1 MTSSCLSASNANAK
15 IAYSEWISEIKMR
28 VVAGKYR
35 GKNLASPKDDRVRP
49 TTTRIKET
57 LFNVLQGYS
66 QDAVVLDLF
75 AGSGALGIECLS
87 RGAKEVVFA
96 DNNKDSIELV
106 RKNLQGIDGNFKVVN
121 SDFSAV
127 LRNAYVTGKKFDMIF
142 VDPPYAS
149 GLGELALGMIFDMN
163 LLKDDGVIVFEH
175 GQEKSYEVSDK
186 RFKQRTKKMGTVVAE
201 FITRKSVALM
211 AGSFDPFTKGH
222 EAVLDEALSRFDEVW
237 VACLVNPDK
246 KYLFNSAQRLAIVE
260 CVCKQKKGAYAVY
273 SDKYA
278 VEVAEDVGATVLV
291 RGIRNDKDKTYEE
304 NMAKFN
310 REHGFETVFIEPDVF
325 SDISSTKAKEQIAN
339 GDFSSIP
346 SCCVPLMTSKEFA
359 TLD

>member
-1 MTSSCLSASNANAK
+1 
-15 IAYSEWISEIKMR
+15 MR

-75 AGSGALGIECLS
+75 AGSGALGIECIS
-87 RGAKEVVFA
+87 RGAKEVVFV
-96 DNNKDSIELV
+96 DNSKDSIELV

-121 SDFSAV
+121 SDFSGV

-149 GLGELALGMIFDMN
+149 GLGELALGLIFDLD
-163 LLKDDGVIVFEH
+163 LLAEGGVVVFEH
-175 GQEKSYEVSDK
+175 GAEKTYEVSDK
-186 RFKQRTKKMGTVVAE
+186 RYKQRTKIMGTVVAE
-201 FITRKSVALM
+201 FISRKSVALM

-222 EAVLDEALSRFDEVW
+222 EAVLDEALCEFDEVW

-246 KYLFNSAQRLAIVE
+246 KYTFNSAQRLALCE
-260 CVCKQKKGAYAVY
+260 CVCAQKKGAKAIY
-273 SDKYA
+273 SEKYA
-278 VEVAEDVGATVLV
+278 VEVASDVGASVLI
-291 RGIRNDKDKTYEE
+291 RGIRGDEDKAYEDD
-304 NMAKFN
+304 MAKFN
-310 REHGFETVFIEPDVF
+310 REHGFETLFIEPNVF
-325 SDISSTKAKEQIAN
+325 SNVSSTKAREQIAK
-339 GDFSSIP
+339 GDYSSIP
-346 SCCVPLMTSKEFA
+346 ACCVPLLTSKEFA
-359 TLD
+359 DLK

>member
-1 MTSSCLSASNANAK
+1 
-15 IAYSEWISEIKMR
+15 MR

-75 AGSGALGIECLS
+75 AGSGALGIECIS
-87 RGAKEVVFA
+87 RGAKEVVFV
-96 DNNKDSIELV
+96 DNSKDSIELV

-121 SDFSAV
+121 SDFSGV

-149 GLGELALGMIFDMN
+149 GLGELALGLIFDLD
-163 LLKDDGVIVFEH
+163 LLADGGVVVFEH
-175 GQEKSYEVSDK
+175 GAEKTYEVSDK
-186 RFKQRTKKMGTVVAE
+186 RYKQRTKKMGTVVAE
-201 FITRKSVALM
+201 FISRKSVALM

-222 EAVLDEALSRFDEVW
+222 EAVLDEALCEFDEVW

-246 KYLFNSAQRLAIVE
+246 KYTFNSAQRLALCE
-260 CVCKQKKGAYAVY
+260 CVCAQKKGAKAIY
-273 SDKYA
+273 SEKYA
-278 VEVAEDVGATVLV
+278 VEVAQEVGASVLI
-291 RGIRNDKDKTYEE
+291 RGIRGDEDKAYEE
-304 NMAKFN
+304 DMAEFN
-310 REHGFETVFIEPDVF
+310 RKHGFETLFIEPNVF
-325 SDISSTKAKEQIAN
+325 SNVSSTKAREQIAK
-339 GDFSSIP
+339 GDYSSIP
-346 SCCVPLMTSKEFA
+346 SCCVSLLTSKEFA
-359 TLD
+359 DLK

>member
-1 MTSSCLSASNANAK
+1 
-15 IAYSEWISEIKMR
+15 MR

-75 AGSGALGIECLS
+75 AGSGALGIECIS
-87 RGAKEVVFA
+87 RGAKEVVFV

-121 SDFSAV
+121 SDFSGV

-149 GLGELALGMIFDMN
+149 GLGELALGLIFDLD
-163 LLKDDGVIVFEH
+163 LLADGGVVVFEH
-175 GQEKSYEVSDK
+175 GAEKTYEVSDK
-186 RFKQRTKKMGTVVAE
+186 RYKQRTKKMGTVVAE
-201 FITRKSVALM
+201 FISRKSVALM

-222 EAVLDEALSRFDEVW
+222 EAVLDEALCEFDEVW

-246 KYLFNSAQRLAIVE
+246 KYTFNPAQRLALCE
-260 CVCKQKKGAYAVY
+260 CVCANKKGAKAIY
-273 SDKYA
+273 SEKYA
-278 VEVAEDVGATVLV
+278 VEVAGEVGASVLI
-291 RGIRNDKDKTYEE
+291 RGIRGDEDKAYEDD
-304 NMAKFN
+304 MAKFN
-310 REHGFETVFIEPDVF
+310 REHGFETLFIEPDVF
-325 SDISSTKAKEQIAN
+325 SNVSSTKAREQITK
-339 GDFSSIP
+339 GDYSSIP
-346 SCCVPLMTSKEFA
+346 ACCVPLLTSKEFA
-359 TLD
+359 NLK

>member
-1 MTSSCLSASNANAK
+1 
-15 IAYSEWISEIKMR
+15 MR

-66 QDAVVLDLF
+66 RDAVVLDLF
-75 AGSGALGIECLS
+75 AGSGALGIECIS
-87 RGAKEVVFA
+87 RGAKEVVFV

-121 SDFSAV
+121 SDFSGV

-149 GLGELALGMIFDMN
+149 GLGELALGLIFDLD
-163 LLKDDGVIVFEH
+163 LLADGGVVVFEH
-175 GQEKSYEVSDK
+175 GAEKTYEVSDK
-186 RFKQRTKKMGTVVAE
+186 RYKQRTKKMGTVVAE
-201 FITRKSVALM
+201 FISRKSVALM

-222 EAVLDEALSRFDEVW
+222 EAVLDEALCEFDEVW

-246 KYLFNSAQRLAIVE
+246 KYTFNSAQRLALCE
-260 CVCKQKKGAYAVY
+260 CVCANKKGAKAIY
-273 SDKYA
+273 SEKYA
-278 VEVAEDVGATVLV
+278 VEVAREVGASVLI
-291 RGIRNDKDKTYEE
+291 RGIRGDEDKAYEDD
-304 NMAKFN
+304 MAKFN
-310 REHGFETVFIEPDVF
+310 REHGFETLFIEPDVF
-325 SDISSTKAKEQIAN
+325 SNVSSTKAREQIAK
-339 GDFSSIP
+339 GDYSSIP
-346 SCCVPLMTSKEFA
+346 ACCVPLLTSKEFA
-359 TLD
+359 NLK

>member
-1 MTSSCLSASNANAK
+1 
-15 IAYSEWISEIKMR
+15 MR

-75 AGSGALGIECLS
+75 AGSGALGIECIS
-87 RGAKEVVFA
+87 RGAKEVVFV

-121 SDFSAV
+121 SDFSGV

-149 GLGELALGMIFDMN
+149 GLGELALELIFDLD
-163 LLKDDGVIVFEH
+163 LLADGGVIVFEH
-175 GQEKSYEVSDK
+175 GAEKTYEVSDK
-186 RFKQRTKKMGTVVAE
+186 RYKQRTKKMGTVVAE
-201 FITRKSVALM
+201 FISRKSVALM

-222 EAVLDEALSRFDEVW
+222 EAVLDEALCEFDEVW
-237 VACLVNPDK
+237 VACLVNSDK
-246 KYLFNSAQRLAIVE
+246 KYTFNPAQRLALCE
-260 CVCKQKKGAYAVY
+260 CVCAKKKGAKAIY
-273 SDKYA
+273 SKKYA
-278 VEVAEDVGATVLV
+278 VEVAGEVGASVLI
-291 RGIRNDKDKTYEE
+291 RGIRGDEDKAYEDD
-304 NMAKFN
+304 MAKFN
-310 REHGFETVFIEPDVF
+310 REHGFETLFIEPDVF
-325 SDISSTKAKEQIAN
+325 SNVSSTKAREQIAK
-339 GDFSSIP
+339 GDYSSIP
-346 SCCVPLMTSKEFA
+346 ACCVPLLTSKEFA
-359 TLD
+359 NLK

>member
-1 MTSSCLSASNANAK
+1 
-15 IAYSEWISEIKMR
+15 MR

-75 AGSGALGIECLS
+75 AGSGALGIECIS
-87 RGAKEVVFA
+87 RGAKEVVFV
-96 DNNKDSIELV
+96 DNSKDSIELV

-121 SDFSAV
+121 SDFSGV

-149 GLGELALGMIFDMN
+149 GLGELALGLIFDLD
-163 LLKDDGVIVFEH
+163 LLADGGVVVFEH
-175 GQEKSYEVSDK
+175 GAEKTYEVSDK
-186 RFKQRTKKMGTVVAE
+186 RYKQRTKKMGTVVAE
-201 FITRKSVALM
+201 FISRKSVALM

-222 EAVLDEALSRFDEVW
+222 EAVLDEALCEFDEVW

-246 KYLFNSAQRLAIVE
+246 KYTFNSAQRLALCE
-260 CVCKQKKGAYAVY
+260 CVCAQKKGAKAIY
-273 SDKYA
+273 SEKYA
-278 VEVAEDVGATVLV
+278 VEVAREVGASVLI
-291 RGIRNDKDKTYEE
+291 RGIRGDEDKAYEDD
-304 NMAKFN
+304 MAKFN
-310 REHGFETVFIEPDVF
+310 REHGFETLFIEPNVF
-325 SDISSTKAKEQIAN
+325 SNVSSTKAREQIAK
-339 GDFSSIP
+339 GDYSSIP
-346 SCCVPLMTSKEFA
+346 ACCVPLLTSKEFA
-359 TLD
+359 DLK

>member
-1 MTSSCLSASNANAK
+1 
-15 IAYSEWISEIKMR
+15 MR

-75 AGSGALGIECLS
+75 AGSGALGIECIS
-87 RGAKEVVFA
+87 RGAKEVVFV
-96 DNNKDSIELV
+96 DNSKDSIELV

-121 SDFSAV
+121 SDFSGV

-149 GLGELALGMIFDMN
+149 GLGELAIGLIFDLD
-163 LLKDDGVIVFEH
+163 LLADGGVVVFEH
-175 GQEKSYEVSDK
+175 GAEKTYDVSDK
-186 RFKQRTKKMGTVVAE
+186 RYKQRTKKMGTVVAE
-201 FITRKSVALM
+201 FISRKTVALM

-222 EAVLDEALSRFDEVW
+222 EAVLDEALCEFDEVW

-246 KYLFNSAQRLAIVE
+246 KYTFNSAQRLALCE
-260 CVCKQKKGAYAVY
+260 CVCAQKKGANAIY
-273 SDKYA
+273 SEKYA
-278 VEVAEDVGATVLV
+278 VEVASDVGASVLI
-291 RGIRNDKDKTYEE
+291 RGIRGDEDKAYEDD
-304 NMAKFN
+304 MAKFN
-310 REHGFETVFIEPDVF
+310 REHGFETIFIEPNVF
-325 SDISSTKAKEQIAN
+325 SNVSSTKAREQIAN
-339 GDFSSIP
+339 GDYSSIP
-346 SCCVPLMTSKEFA
+346 ACCVPLLTSEEFA
-359 TLD
+359 KLK

>member
-1 MTSSCLSASNANAK
+1 
-15 IAYSEWISEIKMR
+15 MR

-75 AGSGALGIECLS
+75 AGSGALGIECIS
-87 RGAKEVVFA
+87 RGAKEVTFV
-96 DNNKDSIELV
+96 DNSKDSVELV

-121 SDFSAV
+121 SDFSGV

-149 GLGELALGMIFDMN
+149 GLGELALGMIFDLD
-163 LLKDDGVIVFEH
+163 LLDKNGVVVFEH
-175 GQEKSYEVSDK
+175 GAEKTYEVSDS
-186 RFKQRTKKMGTVVAE
+186 RYKQRTKKMGTVVAE
-201 FITRKSVALM
+201 FISRKYVALM
-211 AGSFDPFTKGH
+211 AGSYDPFTKGH
-222 EAVLDEALSRFDEVW
+222 EAVLDEALCQFDEVW

-246 KYLFNSAQRLAIVE
+246 KYAFNPAQRLAIVN
-260 CVCKQKKGAYAVY
+260 CVCEQKKGAKALY

-278 VEVAEDVGATVLV
+278 VEVAADVGASALV
-291 RGIRNDKDKTYEE
+291 RGIRGDEDRAYEE
-304 NMAKFN
+304 DMAKFN
-310 REHGFETVFIEPDVF
+310 REHGFETVFIEPSAF
-325 SDISSTKAKEQIAN
+325 SKISSTLAREQISR
-339 GDFSSIP
+339 GDYSSLP
-346 SCCVPLMTSKEFA
+346 ACCVSLITSKEFKN
-359 TLD
+359 LK

>member
-1 MTSSCLSASNANAK
+1 
-15 IAYSEWISEIKMR
+15 MR

-75 AGSGALGIECLS
+75 AGSGALGIECIS
-87 RGAKEVVFA
+87 RGAKEVVFV

-106 RKNLQGIDGNFKVVN
+106 RKNLQGIDGNFNVVN
-121 SDFSAV
+121 SDFSGV

-149 GLGELALGMIFDMN
+149 GLGELALGLIFDLD
-163 LLKDDGVIVFEH
+163 LLADGGVIVFEH
-175 GQEKSYEVSDK
+175 GAEKTYEVSDK
-186 RFKQRTKKMGTVVAE
+186 RYKQRTKKMGTVVAE
-201 FITRKSVALM
+201 FISRKSVALM

-222 EAVLDEALSRFDEVW
+222 EAVLDEALCEFDEVW

-246 KYLFNSAQRLAIVE
+246 KYTFNSAQRLALCE
-260 CVCKQKKGAYAVY
+260 CVCANKKGAKAIY
-273 SDKYA
+273 SEKYA
-278 VEVAEDVGATVLV
+278 VEVAGEVGASVLI
-291 RGIRNDKDKTYEE
+291 RGIRGDEDKAYEDD
-304 NMAKFN
+304 MAKFN
-310 REHGFETVFIEPDVF
+310 REHGFETLFIEPDVF
-325 SDISSTKAKEQIAN
+325 SNVSSTKAREQIAK
-339 GDFSSIP
+339 GDYSSIP
-346 SCCVPLMTSKEFA
+346 ACCVPLLTSKEFA
-359 TLD
+359 NLK

>member
-1 MTSSCLSASNANAK
+1 
-15 IAYSEWISEIKMR
+15 MR

-75 AGSGALGIECLS
+75 AGSGALGIECIS
-87 RGAKEVVFA
+87 RGAKEVVFV

-121 SDFSAV
+121 SDFSGV

-149 GLGELALGMIFDMN
+149 GLGELALGLIFDLD
-163 LLKDDGVIVFEH
+163 LLADGGVVVFEH
-175 GQEKSYEVSDK
+175 GAEKTYEVSNK
-186 RFKQRTKKMGTVVAE
+186 RYKQRTKKMGTVVAE
-201 FITRKSVALM
+201 FISRKSVALM

-222 EAVLDEALSRFDEVW
+222 EAVLDEALCEFDEVW

-246 KYLFNSAQRLAIVE
+246 KYTFNSAQRLALCE
-260 CVCKQKKGAYAVY
+260 CVCAQKKGAKAIY
-273 SDKYA
+273 SEKYA
-278 VEVAEDVGATVLV
+278 VEVAGEVGASVLI
-291 RGIRNDKDKTYEE
+291 RGIRGDEDKAYEDD
-304 NMAKFN
+304 MAKFN
-310 REHGFETVFIEPDVF
+310 REHGFETLFIEPDVF
-325 SDISSTKAKEQIAN
+325 SNVSSTKAREQIAK
-339 GDFSSIP
+339 GDYSSIP
-346 SCCVPLMTSKEFA
+346 ACCVPLLTSKEFA
-359 TLD
+359 NLK

>member
-1 MTSSCLSASNANAK
+1 
-15 IAYSEWISEIKMR
+15 MR

-75 AGSGALGIECLS
+75 AGSGALGIECIS
-87 RGAKEVVFA
+87 RGAKEVVFV

-121 SDFSAV
+121 SDFSGV

-149 GLGELALGMIFDMN
+149 GLGELALGLIFDLD
-163 LLKDDGVIVFEH
+163 LLADGGVIVFEH
-175 GQEKSYEVSDK
+175 GAEKTYEVSDK
-186 RFKQRTKKMGTVVAE
+186 RYKQRTKKMGTVVAE
-201 FITRKSVALM
+201 FISRKSVALM

-222 EAVLDEALSRFDEVW
+222 EAVLDEALCEFDEVW

-246 KYLFNSAQRLAIVE
+246 KYTFNSAQRLALCE
-260 CVCKQKKGAYAVY
+260 CVCAQKKGAKAIY
-273 SDKYA
+273 SEKYA
-278 VEVAEDVGATVLV
+278 VEVAGEVGASVLI
-291 RGIRNDKDKTYEE
+291 RGIRGDEDKAYEDD
-304 NMAKFN
+304 MAKFN
-310 REHGFETVFIEPDVF
+310 REHGYETLFIEPDVF
-325 SDISSTKAKEQIAN
+325 SNVSSTKAREQIAK
-339 GDFSSIP
+339 GDYSSIP
-346 SCCVPLMTSKEFA
+346 ACCVPLLTSKEFA
-359 TLD
+359 NLK

>member
-1 MTSSCLSASNANAK
+1 
-15 IAYSEWISEIKMR
+15 MR

-75 AGSGALGIECLS
+75 AGSGALGIECIS
-87 RGAKEVVFA
+87 RGAKEVVFV
-96 DNNKDSIELV
+96 DNSKDSIELV

-121 SDFSAV
+121 SDFSGV

-149 GLGELALGMIFDMN
+149 GLGELALGLIFDLD
-163 LLKDDGVIVFEH
+163 LLADGGVVVFEH
-175 GQEKSYEVSDK
+175 GAEKTYEVSDK
-186 RFKQRTKKMGTVVAE
+186 RYKQRTKKMGTVVAE
-201 FITRKSVALM
+201 FISRKSVALM

-222 EAVLDEALSRFDEVW
+222 EAVLDEALCEFDEVW

-246 KYLFNSAQRLAIVE
+246 KYTFNSAQRLALCE
-260 CVCKQKKGAYAVY
+260 CVCAQKKGAKAIY
-273 SDKYA
+273 SEKYA
-278 VEVAEDVGATVLV
+278 VEVAAEVGASVLI
-291 RGIRNDKDKTYEE
+291 RGIRGDEDKAYEE
-304 NMAKFN
+304 DMAEFN
-310 REHGFETVFIEPDVF
+310 RKHGFETLFIEPNVF
-325 SDISSTKAKEQIAN
+325 SNVSSTKAREQIAK
-339 GDFSSIP
+339 GDYSSIP
-346 SCCVPLMTSKEFA
+346 SCCVALLASKEFA
-359 TLD
+359 DLK

>member
-1 MTSSCLSASNANAK
+1 
-15 IAYSEWISEIKMR
+15 MR

-75 AGSGALGIECLS
+75 AGSGALGIECIS
-87 RGAKEVVFA
+87 RGAKEVTFV
-96 DNNKDSIELV
+96 DNSKDSVELV

-121 SDFSAV
+121 SDFSGV

-149 GLGELALGMIFDMN
+149 GLGELALGMIFDLD
-163 LLKDDGVIVFEH
+163 LLDKDGVVVFEH
-175 GQEKSYEVSDK
+175 GAEKTYEVSDS
-186 RFKQRTKKMGTVVAE
+186 RYKQRTKKMCTVVAE
-201 FITRKSVALM
+201 FISRKYVALM
-211 AGSFDPFTKGH
+211 AGSYDPFTKGH
-222 EAVLDEALSRFDEVW
+222 EAVLDEALCQFDEVW

-246 KYLFNSAQRLAIVE
+246 KYAFNPAQRLAIVN
-260 CVCKQKKGAYAVY
+260 CVCEQKKGAKALY

-278 VEVAEDVGATVLV
+278 VEVAADVGASALV
-291 RGIRNDKDKTYEE
+291 RGIRGDEDRAYEE
-304 NMAKFN
+304 DMAKFN
-310 REHGFETVFIEPDVF
+310 REHGFETVFIEPSAF
-325 SDISSTKAKEQIAN
+325 SKISSTLAREQISK
-339 GDFSSIP
+339 GDYSSVP
-346 SCCVPLMTSKEFA
+346 ACCVSLITSKEFEN
-359 TLD
+359 LK

>member
-1 MTSSCLSASNANAK
+1 
-15 IAYSEWISEIKMR
+15 MR

-75 AGSGALGIECLS
+75 AGSGALGIECIS
-87 RGAKEVVFA
+87 RGAKEVVFV

-121 SDFSAV
+121 SDFSGV

-149 GLGELALGMIFDMN
+149 GLGELALGLIFDFD
-163 LLKDDGVIVFEH
+163 LLADGGVIVFEH
-175 GQEKSYEVSDK
+175 GAEKTYEVSDK
-186 RFKQRTKKMGTVVAE
+186 RYKQRTKKMGTVVAE
-201 FITRKSVALM
+201 FISRKSVALM

-222 EAVLDEALSRFDEVW
+222 EAVLDEALCEFDEVW

-246 KYLFNSAQRLAIVE
+246 KYTFNSAQRLALCE
-260 CVCKQKKGAYAVY
+260 CVCAQKKGAKAIY
-273 SDKYA
+273 SEKYA
-278 VEVAEDVGATVLV
+278 VEVAGEVGASVLI
-291 RGIRNDKDKTYEE
+291 RGIRGDEDKAYEDD
-304 NMAKFN
+304 MAKFN
-310 REHGFETVFIEPDVF
+310 REHGFETLFIEPDVF
-325 SDISSTKAKEQIAN
+325 SNVSSTKAREQIAK
-339 GDFSSIP
+339 GDYSSIP
-346 SCCVPLMTSKEFA
+346 ACCVPLLTSKEFA
-359 TLD
+359 NLK

>member
-1 MTSSCLSASNANAK
+1 
-15 IAYSEWISEIKMR
+15 MR

-75 AGSGALGIECLS
+75 AGSGALGIECIS
-87 RGAKEVVFA
+87 RGAKEVTFV
-96 DNNKDSIELV
+96 DNSKDSVELV

-121 SDFSAV
+121 SDFSGV

-149 GLGELALGMIFDMN
+149 GLGELALGMIFDLD
-163 LLKDDGVIVFEH
+163 LLDKDGVIVFEH
-175 GQEKSYEVSDK
+175 GAEKTYEVSDS
-186 RFKQRTKKMGTVVAE
+186 RYKQRTKKMGTVVAE
-201 FITRKSVALM
+201 FISRKYVALM
-211 AGSFDPFTKGH
+211 AGSYDPFTKGH
-222 EAVLDEALSRFDEVW
+222 EAVLDEALCQFDEVW

-246 KYLFNSAQRLAIVE
+246 KYAFNPAQRLAIVN
-260 CVCKQKKGAYAVY
+260 CVCEQKKGAKALY

-278 VEVAEDVGATVLV
+278 VEVAADVGASALV
-291 RGIRNDKDKTYEE
+291 RGIRGDEDRSYEE
-304 NMAKFN
+304 DMAKFN
-310 REHGFETVFIEPDVF
+310 REHGFETVFIEPSAF
-325 SDISSTKAKEQIAN
+325 SKISSTLAREQISK
-339 GDFSSIP
+339 GDYSSVP
-346 SCCVPLMTSKEFA
+346 ACCVSLITSKEFEN
-359 TLD
+359 LK

>member
-1 MTSSCLSASNANAK
+1 
-15 IAYSEWISEIKMR
+15 MR

-66 QDAVVLDLF
+66 RDAVVLDLF
-75 AGSGALGIECLS
+75 AGSGALGIECIS
-87 RGAKEVVFA
+87 RGAKEVVFV

-121 SDFSAV
+121 SDFSGV

-149 GLGELALGMIFDMN
+149 GLGELALGLIFDLD
-163 LLKDDGVIVFEH
+163 LLADGGVVVFEH
-175 GQEKSYEVSDK
+175 GAEKTYEVSDK
-186 RFKQRTKKMGTVVAE
+186 RYKQRTKKMGTVVAE
-201 FITRKSVALM
+201 FISRKSVALM

-222 EAVLDEALSRFDEVW
+222 EAVLDEALCEFDEVW

-246 KYLFNSAQRLAIVE
+246 KYTFNSAQRLALCE
-260 CVCKQKKGAYAVY
+260 CVCAKKKGAKAIY
-273 SDKYA
+273 SEKYA
-278 VEVAEDVGATVLV
+278 VEVAGEVGASVLI
-291 RGIRNDKDKTYEE
+291 RGIRGDEDKAYEDD
-304 NMAKFN
+304 MAKFN
-310 REHGFETVFIEPDVF
+310 REHGFETLFIEPDVF
-325 SDISSTKAKEQIAN
+325 SNVSSTKAREQIAK
-339 GDFSSIP
+339 GDYSSIP
-346 SCCVPLMTSKEFA
+346 TCCVPLLTSKEFA
-359 TLD
+359 NLK

>member
-1 MTSSCLSASNANAK
+1 
-15 IAYSEWISEIKMR
+15 MR

-75 AGSGALGIECLS
+75 AGSGALGIECIS
-87 RGAKEVVFA
+87 RGAKEVTFV
-96 DNNKDSIELV
+96 DNSKDSVELV

-121 SDFSAV
+121 SDFSGV

-149 GLGELALGMIFDMN
+149 GLGELALGMIFDLD
-163 LLKDDGVIVFEH
+163 LLDKDGVIVFEH
-175 GQEKSYEVSDK
+175 GAEKTYEVSDS
-186 RFKQRTKKMGTVVAE
+186 RYKQRTKKMGTVVAE
-201 FITRKSVALM
+201 FISRKYVALM
-211 AGSFDPFTKGH
+211 AGSYDPFTKGH
-222 EAVLDEALSRFDEVW
+222 EAVLDEALCQFDEVW

-246 KYLFNSAQRLAIVE
+246 KYAFNPAQRLAIVN
-260 CVCKQKKGAYAVY
+260 CVCEQKKGAKALY

-278 VEVAEDVGATVLV
+278 VEVAADVGASALV
-291 RGIRNDKDKTYEE
+291 RVIRGDEDRAYEE
-304 NMAKFN
+304 DMAKFN
-310 REHGFETVFIEPDVF
+310 REHGFETVFIEPSAF
-325 SDISSTKAKEQIAN
+325 SKISSTLAREQISK
-339 GDFSSIP
+339 GDYSSVP
-346 SCCVPLMTSKEFA
+346 ACCVSLITSKEFEN
-359 TLD
+359 LK

>member
-1 MTSSCLSASNANAK
+1 
-15 IAYSEWISEIKMR
+15 MR

-66 QDAVVLDLF
+66 QDAVALDLF
-75 AGSGALGIECLS
+75 AGSGALGIECIS
-87 RGAKEVVFA
+87 RGAKEVVFV

-121 SDFSAV
+121 SDFSGV

-149 GLGELALGMIFDMN
+149 GLGELALGLIFDLD
-163 LLKDDGVIVFEH
+163 LLADGGVVVFEH
-175 GQEKSYEVSDK
+175 GAEKTYEVSDK
-186 RFKQRTKKMGTVVAE
+186 RYKQRTKKMGTVVAE
-201 FITRKSVALM
+201 FISRKSVALM

-222 EAVLDEALSRFDEVW
+222 EAVLDEALCEFDEVW

-246 KYLFNSAQRLAIVE
+246 KYTFNSAQRLALCE
-260 CVCKQKKGAYAVY
+260 CVCAQKKGAKAIY
-273 SDKYA
+273 SEKYA
-278 VEVAEDVGATVLV
+278 AEVAEEVGASVLI
-291 RGIRNDKDKTYEE
+291 RGIRGDEDKAYEDD
-304 NMAKFN
+304 MAKFN
-310 REHGFETVFIEPDVF
+310 REHGFETLFIEPDVF
-325 SDISSTKAKEQIAN
+325 SNVSSTKAREQIAK
-339 GDFSSIP
+339 GDYSSIP
-346 SCCVPLMTSKEFA
+346 ACCVPLLTSKEFA
-359 TLD
+359 NLK

>member
-1 MTSSCLSASNANAK
+1 
-15 IAYSEWISEIKMR
+15 MR

-75 AGSGALGIECLS
+75 AGSGALGIECIS
-87 RGAKEVVFA
+87 RGAKEVVFV
-96 DNNKDSIELV
+96 DNSKDSIELV

-121 SDFSAV
+121 SDFSGV

-149 GLGELALGMIFDMN
+149 GLGELALGLIFDLD
-163 LLKDDGVIVFEH
+163 LLADGGVVVFEH
-175 GQEKSYEVSDK
+175 GAEKTYEVSDK
-186 RFKQRTKKMGTVVAE
+186 RYKQRTKKMGTVVAE
-201 FITRKSVALM
+201 FISRKSVALM

-222 EAVLDEALSRFDEVW
+222 EAVLDEALCEFDEVW

-246 KYLFNSAQRLAIVE
+246 KYTFNSAQRLALCE
-260 CVCKQKKGAYAVY
+260 CVCAQKKGAKAIY
-273 SDKYA
+273 SEKYA
-278 VEVAEDVGATVLV
+278 VEVAQEVGASVLI
-291 RGIRNDKDKTYEE
+291 RGIRGDEDKAYEE
-304 NMAKFN
+304 DMAEFN
-310 REHGFETVFIEPDVF
+310 RKHGFETLFIEPNVF
-325 SDISSTKAKEQIAN
+325 SNVSSTKAREQIAK
-339 GDFSSIP
+339 GDYSSIP
-346 SCCVPLMTSKEFA
+346 SCCVALLTSKEFA
-359 TLD
+359 DLK

>member
-1 MTSSCLSASNANAK
+1 
-15 IAYSEWISEIKMR
+15 MR

-75 AGSGALGIECLS
+75 AGSGALGIECIS
-87 RGAKEVVFA
+87 RGAKEVVFV

-121 SDFSAV
+121 SDFSGV

-149 GLGELALGMIFDMN
+149 GLGELALGLIFDLD
-163 LLKDDGVIVFEH
+163 LLADGGVVVFEH
-175 GQEKSYEVSDK
+175 GAEKTYEVSDK
-186 RFKQRTKKMGTVVAE
+186 RYKQRTKKMGTVVAE
-201 FITRKSVALM
+201 FISRKSVALM

-222 EAVLDEALSRFDEVW
+222 EAVLDEALCEFDEVC

-246 KYLFNSAQRLAIVE
+246 KYTFNSAQRLALCE
-260 CVCKQKKGAYAVY
+260 CVCAQKKGAKAIY
-273 SDKYA
+273 SEKYA
-278 VEVAEDVGATVLV
+278 VEVAEEVGASVLI
-291 RGIRNDKDKTYEE
+291 RGIRGDEDKAYEDD
-304 NMAKFN
+304 MAKFN
-310 REHGFETVFIEPDVF
+310 REHGYETLFIGPDVF
-325 SDISSTKAKEQIAN
+325 SNVSSTKAREQIAK
-339 GDFSSIP
+339 GDYSSIP
-346 SCCVPLMTSKEFA
+346 ACCVPLLTSKEFA
-359 TLD
+359 NLK

>member
-1 MTSSCLSASNANAK
+1 
-15 IAYSEWISEIKMR
+15 MR

-66 QDAVVLDLF
+66 HDAVVLDLF
-75 AGSGALGIECLS
+75 AGSGALGIECIS
-87 RGAKEVVFA
+87 RGAKEVVFV

-121 SDFSAV
+121 SDFSGV

-149 GLGELALGMIFDMN
+149 GLGELALGLIFDLD
-163 LLKDDGVIVFEH
+163 LLADGGIIVFEH
-175 GQEKSYEVSDK
+175 GAEKTYEVSDK
-186 RFKQRTKKMGTVVAE
+186 RYKQRTKKMGTVVAE
-201 FITRKSVALM
+201 FISRKSVALM

-222 EAVLDEALSRFDEVW
+222 EAVLDEALCEFDEVW

-246 KYLFNSAQRLAIVE
+246 KYTFNSAQRLALCE
-260 CVCKQKKGAYAVY
+260 CVCAQKKGAKAIY
-273 SDKYA
+273 SEKYA
-278 VEVAEDVGATVLV
+278 VEVAGEVGASVLI
-291 RGIRNDKDKTYEE
+291 RGIRGDEDKAYEDD
-304 NMAKFN
+304 MAKFN
-310 REHGFETVFIEPDVF
+310 REHGFETLFIEPDVF
-325 SDISSTKAKEQIAN
+325 SNVSSTKAREQIAK
-339 GDFSSIP
+339 GDYSSIP
-346 SCCVPLMTSKEFA
+346 ACCVPLLTSKEFA
-359 TLD
+359 NLK

>member
-1 MTSSCLSASNANAK
+1 
-15 IAYSEWISEIKMR
+15 MR

-75 AGSGALGIECLS
+75 AGSGALGIECIS
-87 RGAKEVVFA
+87 RGAKEVVFV

-121 SDFSAV
+121 SDFSGV

-149 GLGELALGMIFDMN
+149 GLGELALGLIFDLD
-163 LLKDDGVIVFEH
+163 LLADGGVVVFEH
-175 GQEKSYEVSDK
+175 GAEKTYEVSDK
-186 RFKQRTKKMGTVVAE
+186 RYKQRTKKMGTVVAE
-201 FITRKSVALM
+201 FISRKSVALM

-222 EAVLDEALSRFDEVW
+222 EAVLDEALCEFDEVW

-246 KYLFNSAQRLAIVE
+246 KYTFNSAQRLALCE
-260 CVCKQKKGAYAVY
+260 CVCANKKGAKAIY
-273 SDKYA
+273 SEKYA
-278 VEVAEDVGATVLV
+278 VEVAGEVGASVLI
-291 RGIRNDKDKTYEE
+291 RGIRGDEDKAYEDD
-304 NMAKFN
+304 MAKFN
-310 REHGFETVFIEPDVF
+310 REHGFETLFIEPDVF
-325 SDISSTKAKEQIAN
+325 SNVSSTKAREQIAK
-339 GDFSSIP
+339 GDYSSIP
-346 SCCVPLMTSKEFA
+346 ACCVPLLTSKEFA
-359 TLD
+359 NLK

>member
-1 MTSSCLSASNANAK
+1 
-15 IAYSEWISEIKMR
+15 MR

-75 AGSGALGIECLS
+75 AGSGALGIECIS
-87 RGAKEVVFA
+87 RGAKEVVFV
-96 DNNKDSIELV
+96 DNSKDSIELV

-121 SDFSAV
+121 SDFSGV

-149 GLGELALGMIFDMN
+149 GLGELALGLIFDLD
-163 LLKDDGVIVFEH
+163 LLADGGVVVFEH
-175 GQEKSYEVSDK
+175 GAEKTYEVSDK
-186 RFKQRTKKMGTVVAE
+186 RYKQRTKKMGTVVAE
-201 FITRKSVALM
+201 FISRKSVALM

-222 EAVLDEALSRFDEVW
+222 EAVLDEALCEFDEVW

-246 KYLFNSAQRLAIVE
+246 KYTFNSAQRLALCE
-260 CVCKQKKGAYAVY
+260 CICAQKKGAKAIY
-273 SDKYA
+273 SEKYA
-278 VEVAEDVGATVLV
+278 VEVAQEVGASVLI
-291 RGIRNDKDKTYEE
+291 RGIRGDEDKAYEE
-304 NMAKFN
+304 DMAEFN
-310 REHGFETVFIEPDVF
+310 RKHGFETLFVEPNVF
-325 SDISSTKAKEQIAN
+325 SNVSSTKAREQIAK
-339 GDFSSIP
+339 GDYSSIP
-346 SCCVPLMTSKEFA
+346 SCCVPLLTSKEFA
-359 TLD
+359 DLK